1 MSVRSPFADL
11 TQDDDQVDLSWYVL
25 ATALSALALVTS
37 YSVMMG
43 MVIGAVF
50 VGVALLRAALWYWLS
65 PERGAPPSERDAL
78 MARFR
83 NLSKNRRLARVK
95 ERWLRRRAVRAAS

>member
-11 TQDDDQVDLSWYVL
+11 AQADDQVDLSWYVL
-25 ATALSALALVTS
+25 AAALAGLTLVTI
-37 YSVMMG
+37 YSAMIG
-43 MVIGAVF
+43 MVIGVVF
-50 VGVALLRAALWYWLS
+50 VAIALLRAALWFWLS
-65 PERGAPPSERDAL
+65 PERGAPMSEREAL
-78 MARFR
+78 MTRFR